1 MSRTDSHARPRP
13 LPAVRLVRVVGIVVV
28 AVGLLVASLR
38 AAEIIRVA
46 PLARDGQVLVSFEL
60 TDAYTE
66 EVREA
71 IGSGLTTTFSYDVGL
86 RREAPVWFDRS
97 VDSKTVTASVRF
109 DNLTRRYQLSRSH
122 DGRVED
128 ARVTEDEADV
138 KVWMTLFERLPLFSS
153 EALEPNS
160 EYYLRVRVRSQR
172 RRTWPFWPFWPW
184 GRFAAGAVAK
194 FTFLP

>member
-1 MSRTDSHARPRP
+1 M
-13 LPAVRLVRVVGIVVV
+13 VV

-138 KVWMTLFERLPLFSS
+138 KVWMTLFERLPLFST
-153 EALEPNS
+153 EVLEPNR